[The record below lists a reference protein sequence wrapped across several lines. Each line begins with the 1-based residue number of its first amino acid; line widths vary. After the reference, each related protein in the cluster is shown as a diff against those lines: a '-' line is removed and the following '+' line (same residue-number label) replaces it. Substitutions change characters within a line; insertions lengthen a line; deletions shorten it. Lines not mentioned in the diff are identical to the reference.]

1 MNLLTRWCPDFQS
14 ASEGA
19 GISDGDIGVDAF
31 GDQSA
36 IGCSHVGAHAALE
49 HVGRSNTRMWF
60 VAVLA
65 LEEAVADALIAID
78 LIQTLGVIVA
88 GVGFTFVDVD
98 HAILAFKPG
107 CAGAGVLVDAI
118 VTGAAIKTWLLGAII
133 HVDFAVLAIEAV
145 GTLAVI
151 VVDQIGAFSPVLTRF
166 GLAFIDVHVA
176 VLPLETGQAIALEV
190 VDEVHAA
197 CSVLAGLALFAFV
210 DLRLTK
216 GAGEAGFAIALDF
229 ACLGLPNTI
238 LTVTV
243 LLAVE
248 TH

>member
-1 MNLLTRWCPDFQS
+1 MSFWVTAYLIYLVLLCFPT
-14 ASEGA
+14 
-19 GISDGDIGVDAF
+19 
-31 GDQSA
+31 
-36 IGCSHVGAHAALE
+36 
-49 HVGRSNTRMWF
+49 
-60 VAVLA
+60 
-65 LEEAVADALIAID
+65 
-78 LIQTLGVIVA
+78 
-88 GVGFTFVDVD
+88 
-98 HAILAFKPG
+98 FKPG

-197 CSVLAGLALFAFV
+197 
-210 DLRLTK
+210 
-216 GAGEAGFAIALDF
+216 
-229 ACLGLPNTI
+229 
-238 LTVTV
+238 
-243 LLAVE
+243 
-248 TH
+248 